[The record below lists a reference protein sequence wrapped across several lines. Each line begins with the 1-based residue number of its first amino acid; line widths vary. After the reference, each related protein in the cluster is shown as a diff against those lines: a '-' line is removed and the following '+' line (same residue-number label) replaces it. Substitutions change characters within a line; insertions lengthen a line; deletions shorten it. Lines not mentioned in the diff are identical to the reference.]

1 MNQVH
6 QAYGSQRPQPNLGP
20 ALGAVE
26 QIQENAVVN
35 ATQPHAAAAASGDIG
50 LLPPTDDFP
59 KNYSVSVDEIRLL
72 LFENGIEKSKDTIQ
86 RYCREGRL
94 DAVKLGLLRRYF
106 ATPLSVERLLE
117 YLRTDAV
124 EVDAA
129 ELDAAA
135 STDMQVHKGAD
146 GTVEPELQ
154 LHAAAE
160 PNKPTPEPDPH
171 EAAPTRMQAHEAEYS
186 DGMVDFLKGQINV
199 KDEQIKVKDSQITAM
214 LERDRETNFL
224 IRELQTQLS
233 NTFRLVADGRED
245 APRERQSYREQS
257 DRSDGGYDSVEKPV
271 GQTEVQ

>member
-1 MNQVH
+1 MNEQS
-6 QAYGSQRPQPNLGP
+6 QFGNQRPPPRFGSLAEP
-20 ALGAVE
+20 EERDLE
-26 QIQENAVVN
+26 Q
-35 ATQPHAAAAASGDIG
+35 AAPSSMQVYAASTDDML
-50 LLPPTDDFP
+50 LLPSTNDLP
-59 KNYSVSVDEIRLL
+59 KDYSVSVDEIRLL

-135 STDMQVHKGAD
+135 STGMQTHESASSDVLPD
-146 GTVEPELQ
+146 VQ

-160 PNKPTPEPDPH
+160 PSKSAPEPEPH
-171 EAAPTRMQAHEAEYS
+171 ASAPTRMQAHAPEYS
-186 DGMVDFLKGQINV
+186 DDMVDFLKGQINV

-233 NTFRLVADGRED
+233 NTFRLVAGGRED
-245 APRERQSYREQS
+245 APRESAQHREPIYSEHISHDGVENPLGQS
-257 DRSDGGYDSVEKPV
+257 DA
-271 GQTEVQ
+271 Q